1 MSYSIECYLCNV
13 WYHRKCVGLTV
24 NEIKAIGR
32 SDCPWHCGCQRQTSA
47 GRMAVLSPTRMFG
60 MYVDD
65 ILRTAR
71 PHALDEILD
80 TANSLHPSLNFTIEQ
95 EVDDQLPFLDMCV

>member
-1 MSYSIECYLCNV
+1 MALWLSTADICWKNGCSLAYEDV
-13 WYHRKCVGLTV
+13 W
-24 NEIKAIGR
+24 
-32 SDCPWHCGCQRQTSA
+32 
-47 GRMAVLSPTRMFG
+47 
-60 MYVDD
+60 DD